1 MHALPADWARIP
13 DRWQIAHA
21 VRTLAILLAL
31 GYLSAA
37 ILDGPV
43 YSTPDRSKKADP
55 EPGATGPRAR
65 LAP

>member
-1 MHALPADWARIP
+1 MQALPADWARIP
-13 DRWQIAHA
+13 DRWQIAHG

-55 EPGATGPRAR
+55 
-65 LAP
+65 